1 MCTSI
6 VYRIRSIN
14 EYPAGNHHHHGKKSE
29 LLCVLV
35 ILVILDNNYFSRNNI
50 NQEAEYNITI
60 LVCISVYLKKLP
72 IYTDKLV

>member
-14 EYPAGNHHHHGKKSE
+14 EYPAGNHHHQERKVSC
-29 LLCVLV
+29 CVLV
-35 ILVILDNNYFSRNNI
+35 LDNNYFSRNNI

>member
-29 LLCVLV
+29 LLCMV
-35 ILVILDNNYFSRNNI
+35 LDNNYFSRNNI